1 MQKPGS
7 DGHLAGRLD
16 LAWGQG
22 GSRGGFP
29 PGACQAPLS
38 MEFSRQ
44 EYWNRLPFPSPGDL
58 PNPETEPT
66 SLASPAW
73 QVDSLPLMSPGKPF
87 LYSGVENT
95 NKQGHRKNPVMLE
108 SAQHIVSLV
117 SVFTFNGG
125 IPYKESISYFTK
137 YIN

>member
-1 MQKPGS
+1 
-7 DGHLAGRLD
+7 
-16 LAWGQG
+16 
-22 GSRGGFP
+22 
-29 PGACQAPLS
+29 

-58 PNPETEPT
+58 PSPEIEPT
-66 SLASPAW
+66 SLASPAL
-73 QVDSLPLMSPGKPF
+73 QVDSLPLVPPGKPF

-95 NKQGHRKNPVMLE
+95 NKQGHRKNPIMLE
-108 SAQHIVSLV
+108 RAQHVVSLV
-117 SVFTFNGG
+117 SVFSFNEG